1 MSDFDEHTRMWADEI
16 VDGCYH
22 DSHMYVGE
30 GLWRCDQCGEVIRY
44 IDDPNGNIT
53 LTELHPYKN
62 RKVRTEVVTPGN
74 RPGNREWWTPR
85 LPSSGR
91 SCYVIGHNF
100 TPQPGCSTL
109 CVCGDWDHHP
119 VHGQEAARGAMPFV
133 RLAPPKQADAP
144 APPSST
150 PKPSC
155 WDLSSS

>member
-109 CVCGDWDHHP
+109 CVCGDWDASRLMTSP
-119 VHGQEAARGAMPFV
+119 DRGSAT
-133 RLAPPKQADAP
+133 
-144 APPSST
+144 ST
-150 PKPSC
+150 PAAVREGRR
-155 WDLSSS
+155 